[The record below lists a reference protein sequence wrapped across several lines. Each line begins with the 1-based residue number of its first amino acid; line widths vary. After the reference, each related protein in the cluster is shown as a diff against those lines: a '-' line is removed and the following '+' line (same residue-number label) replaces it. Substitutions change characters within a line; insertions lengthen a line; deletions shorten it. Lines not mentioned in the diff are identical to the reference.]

1 MKTMKEQAVMDPK
14 EVLTVAEAISI
25 EKQVPLET
33 VFEAIE
39 SALAEAT
46 RRSYEDM
53 NKSSIS
59 VRIAV
64 DRKTGNYKTF
74 RTWTVCDP
82 ELIEDAEDGEDGE
95 KSDSD
100 SVSAGQ
106 EAPAEG
112 SASAEQE
119 APAEGSASAEQE
131 ADIHAEAAEVF
142 DPELHL
148 RPDDDRAAGLEV
160 GGVYEE
166 SMNNMKFGRIAAQ
179 HARQVIVRRVRDAER
194 AQVREEYQGRLGELL
209 NGTIERVMRDGYILK
224 LSDNVDAYL
233 PRAGTIGDE
242 HFHSGDTVRGIL
254 EKLEPENRGPQLVL
268 SRTIPAMVME
278 LFRLEVPE
286 VAEGVIEIRTV
297 AREPGSRAK
306 IAVKTNDGRI
316 DPVSVCVGMRG
327 SRVLAVSEQL
337 NGERV
342 DIVQWDDSPAQMVIN
357 ALAPAE
363 VESVVLD
370 EENLVIEAVVREE
383 GLPQAVGV
391 RGENV
396 RLASKVIGWRIDIM
410 SVEQAAEKRESES
423 SRSATTLAWKLDVD
437 TAVGEQLVAAGLTA
451 LEDIALKP
459 VEALTAL
466 EGVDESL
473 AAAIQEKANDILL
486 MQELGDTEEIREEEK
501 AASGLLQ
508 LEGMD
513 KDLMQ
518 ALAERGILTV
528 ENLAEQAVDDL
539 LGIAGMDEEKAGFLI
554 MAAREPWFAEQ
565 SQENTDS

>member
-1 MKTMKEQAVMDPK
+1 MKEQAVMDPK

-74 RTWTVCDP
+74 RTWTVREPD
-82 ELIEDAEDGEDGE
+82 LIEDAEDAEDAENGENGENGE
-95 KSDSD
+95 KGDSD
-100 SVSAGQ
+100 SMSAGQ
-106 EAPAEG
+106 D
-112 SASAEQE
+112 ASAER
-119 APAEGSASAEQE
+119 SASAEQE
-131 ADIHAEAAEVF
+131 ADIHAEAVEVF

-148 RPDDDRAAGLEV
+148 PPDDDRAAGLEV

-166 SMNNMKFGRIAAQ
+166 SMHNMKFGRIAAQ

-233 PRAGTIGDE
+233 PRASTIGDE

-268 SRTIPAMVME
+268 SRTIAAMVME

-410 SVEQAAEKRESES
+410 SVAQAAEKRESES
-423 SRSATTLAWKLDVD
+423 SRNATTLAWKLDVD